1 MKSSGIEWNGYG
13 GIQRPKTISWHL
25 FRVFKLLSQHH
36 SESTE
41 KAITLLAQMEGTNPS
56 YFLKV
61 TRNNG
66 DDRLKTLMSKS
77 QTQAS
82 KGHNAWVIINQNK
95 THSVQCEE
103 PL

>member
-1 MKSSGIEWNGYG
+1 MGWLG
-13 GIQRPKTISWHL
+13 GVGWWGRIQRPKTISWHL
-25 FRVFKLLSQHH
+25 FKLLSQRQ

-61 TRNNG
+61 TGNNG
-66 DDRLKTLMSKS
+66 DDRVRTPMSKS

-82 KGHNAWVIINQNK
+82 
-95 THSVQCEE
+95 HSKATLC
-103 PL
+103 LL